1 MLRIRSR
8 ARWLAAAWLV
18 AQIAMVAMTVSALEA
33 MPTRTTLSGHCE
45 CPGSPETAMC
55 PMHSKRTPVSSH
67 HDCAM
72 RQASAPSLA
81 LLSVTTNFPPAP
93 QVSTVEP
100 ARGNSPIHVST
111 LDIRDRSARPEAPP
125 PRG

>member
-1 MLRIRSR
+1 
-8 ARWLAAAWLV
+8 
-18 AQIAMVAMTVSALEA
+18 

-55 PMHSKRTPVSSH
+55 PMHSKRAPASSH

-72 RQASAPSLA
+72 RQASSPSLA
-81 LLSVTTNFPPAP
+81 LLSVSTNFPIAP

-100 ARGNSPIHVST
+100 AQGISPVLVST
-111 LDIRDRSARPEAPP
+111 LDVLDRSARPEAPP

>member
-1 MLRIRSR
+1 MRIRSR
-8 ARWLAAAWLV
+8 ARWLAAAWVV
-18 AQIAMVAMTVSALEA
+18 AQIAMIAMTVSALEA

-55 PMHSKRTPVSSH
+55 PMHSKRAPTSH

-72 RQASAPSLA
+72 RQSSAPSLA

-100 ARGNSPIHVST
+100 AEGTSPVHLST
-111 LDIRDRSARPEAPP
+111 LDVLDRSARPEAPP
-125 PRG
+125 PRA

>member
-1 MLRIRSR
+1 MRIRSR

-18 AQIAMVAMTVSALEA
+18 AQIAMVAMTVGALEA
-33 MPTRTTLSGHCE
+33 LPTRTTLAGHCE

-55 PMHSKRTPVSSH
+55 PMHSKRAPTSH